1 MEGRFA
7 EHLSAV
13 ACEGTWCAPFES
25 NPEPK
30 AQGPIVSKG
39 GWGAP
44 QSYHFAAWLIRLR

>member
-1 MEGRFA
+1 MVRTLRIEPGA
-7 EHLSAV
+7 E
-13 ACEGTWCAPFES
+13 
-25 NPEPK
+25 